1 MYRLL
6 IIADDG
12 GKQTM
17 LTIGGEQKSFIK
29 SVYDFIRKDVST
41 GWYHGSNEK
50 LVEALFIGLMEK
62 WKEQNAKQEA
72 QQ

>member
-17 LTIGGEQKSFIK
+17 LTIGGSRSLLLRVYMILYAKM
-29 SVYDFIRKDVST
+29 SVWAGIT
-41 GWYHGSNEK
+41 
-50 LVEALFIGLMEK
+50 EAMK
-62 WKEQNAKQEA
+62 NW
-72 QQ
+72 

>member
-1 MYRLL
+1 MYRLM

-12 GKQTM
+12 EKQTI

-29 SVYDFIRKDVST
+29 SVYDFIRKDGGF

-50 LVEALFIGLMEK
+50 LAEALFIGLMQK
-62 WKEQNAKQEA
+62 WKEQNAKQEEKS
-72 QQ
+72 